1 MTDPTI
7 DSTDPSSRA
16 DLRQRAEERLQ
27 AEKAARLA
35 RAQDLTGDAARG
47 LVHELRVH
55 QIELEMQNES
65 LRENRIALELSQA
78 KYFDLYDLAPVGY
91 FTISK
96 KGIILE
102 ANLTGARMLGMD
114 RPQLIGRALGGF
126 ISDQDQSQYY
136 AYREKLAN
144 HLFASAIQVQMVR
157 GDGSTLHVQ
166 LESLVSEAPPEGDD
180 PAPISFR
187 TTLAD
192 VSNEMAGKVAL
203 QDANRRLETILSQLK
218 SSQEERS
225 KIEKFAVVGQMA
237 AGIAHEF
244 NNMLA
249 SILLFTQLSQ
259 RSIMGAT
266 VEKQT
271 KIHGYLAQT
280 EAETL
285 RAAKMVQSIL
295 DFGQR
300 AILDKGTL
308 DLVIFLDDLV
318 HSFRNTLPSTIDC
331 TFSAQ
336 EEDAVVWADEGRLR
350 QAIANLTTNA
360 QLAMPDGGEIHF
372 SLTHLAVAHPANA
385 PMPGMKAGQWALV
398 TVTDTGIGMSE
409 KTQAHLFEPFFTTR
423 APLGSGLGLAQ
434 VYGIITQH
442 KGHIHIDSQLGRG
455 TTVTLYLPLADL
467 SQPGGG

>member
-1 MTDPTI
+1 
-7 DSTDPSSRA
+7 
-16 DLRQRAEERLQ
+16 
-27 AEKAARLA
+27 
-35 RAQDLTGDAARG
+35 
-47 LVHELRVH
+47 
-55 QIELEMQNES
+55 
-65 LRENRIALELSQA
+65 
-78 KYFDLYDLAPVGY
+78 
-91 FTISK
+91 
-96 KGIILE
+96 
-102 ANLTGARMLGMD
+102 MLGMD

-144 HLFASAIQVQMVR
+144 HLFVSAIQVQMVR
-157 GDGSTLHVQ
+157 ADGSTLHVQ

-187 TTLAD
+187 TTLTD

-203 QDANRRLETILSQLK
+203 QDANLRLETILSQLK

-271 KIHGYLAQT
+271 KIQGYLAQ
-280 EAETL
+280 AETEIL

-295 DFGQR
+295 DFGQK
-300 AILDKGTL
+300 AILDKGAL
-308 DLVIFLDDLV
+308 DLAMFLDDLI

-409 KTQAHLFEPFFTTR
+409 KTLAHLFEPFFTTR

-455 TTVTLYLPLADL
+455 TTVTLYLPLADPDQ
-467 SQPGGG
+467 SDGG